1 MDPCLAQGVVDR
13 IGSFAGPRTGT
24 MDQMDIQNLP
34 MSLTLKLRVGKHR
47 SAAGKGLAKGC

>member
-1 MDPCLAQGVVDR
+1 
-13 IGSFAGPRTGT
+13 